1 MDFRVFYDNKT
12 FCSLE
17 FLFPCFAR
25 VNCFGCVYRDA
36 QRMMMVFFFSS
47 PCFRNTSRRQH
58 WIDFL

>member
-25 VNCFGCVYRDA
+25 VNCFACVYRDA
-36 QRMMMVFFFSS
+36 QRMMMVFFLAVHVFEIL
-47 PCFRNTSRRQH
+47 RVVN
-58 WIDFL
+58 IG